1 MNALHLPLCA
11 ALLAAVPAAA
21 VAAPTV
27 PLAPGGSITLTVPP
41 SSFTNDVYIDVPEGA
56 ERLSVRVAATN
67 PAQDVDLLL
76 RFDSAFPDATID
88 GNAPEAEWLFDH
100 AQYQS
105 TSAGGDEQITLSRA
119 GTYPLRAGRLFIS
132 VVNFDAAATP
142 ATLSATLGAA
152 DAVVPMTVLF
162 DDPGSGSSTCNT
174 SGWNDAAARSPIRG
188 NSGTTLG
195 QQRRN
200 AMLEAA
206 RLLTEEIRPQV
217 PITLRACWGDLPFSN
232 SGGTLAQAGP
242 RTFFLSDVFTNN
254 RGVLQA
260 SGRFLDEP
268 YTIYSLAAAA
278 QQAGSRA
285 CGFVGGSCT
294 QHDVNITFN
303 LAVDNAT
310 QQNRRFDYG
319 FTHEQGQGS
328 SFISTAMHEIAHG
341 LGFLGLIRL
350 NTENN
355 GVIGERLSEYDDIYG
370 KQVVIS
376 AFPTTKPFLRATI
389 EERAAALVAGSQ
401 LRFTGP
407 TAVPSTQNVFNAF
420 APPENLIRLHSPN
433 VIAGG
438 STYSHL
444 SIEHPNQAM
453 QASISGSG
461 PRTLGLAKDMLQD
474 LGWSRTPKASP
485 GPRTPAEGQYFD
497 PTRNGHG
504 FDFRRVAGTTD
515 VYFLVYYSFDA
526 NGNPEWFNAV
536 GRTVDGLFV
545 PARNQF
551 GDSLLQ
557 NLFRAGQNPQT
568 VVDDG
573 AAFSGQVRIDFVGA
587 KDAPSCQANS
597 GQRVNDDSQN
607 VMSWLLNG
615 DEGVWCSQPLL
626 AGNSGVA
633 VDYSG
638 IWFNPADPG
647 WGITFLSFP
656 GEGGDGLAAQI
667 YYPDASGRGRW
678 AIMQTPRYQAGG
690 TYPVFQVSNGY
701 CRDCTAP
708 AELSLQEIG
717 SITVSLAPGGS
728 GSQVSFSITYPGTEG
743 GTFTRSNSPIAPGSE
758 PRF

>member
-1 MNALHLPLCA
+1 MSARRHPLCA
-11 ALLAAVPAAA
+11 ALLAAPLSAL
-21 VAAPTV
+21 AAPTV
-27 PLAPGGSITLTVPP
+27 PLAPGGSVRLSVPA
-41 SSFTNDVYIDVPEGA
+41 SSFTNDVYVDVPEGA
-56 ERLSVRVAATN
+56 QQLTVRLLADN

-76 RFDSAFPDATID
+76 RFDSAFPDRTID
-88 GNAPEAEWLFDH
+88 GQPPEAEWLFDH

-105 TSAGGDEQITLSRA
+105 TSAAGDEQIVLSRS
-119 GTYPLRAGRLFIS
+119 GSYPLRAGRLFIS
-132 VVNFDAAATP
+132 VVNFASSVTP
-142 ATLSATLGAA
+142 ATLSASLGSAE
-152 DAVVPMTVLF
+152 AVVPISVRF
-162 DDPGSGSSTCNT
+162 DDPGSSDSPCNT
-174 SGWNDAAARSPIRG
+174 SGWNDATARAPLRG

-206 RLLTEEIRPQV
+206 RLLTAEIRPQV
-217 PITLRACWGDLPFSN
+217 PITLRACWGDLPFSS

-242 RTFFLSDVFTNN
+242 RSFFLSDVFTNN

-260 SGRFLDEP
+260 SMRFLNQP
-268 YTIYSLAAAA
+268 YTIYSQAAAA
-278 QQAGSRA
+278 QQAGTRA
-285 CGFVGGSCT
+285 CGFAGGDCAR
-294 QHDVNITFN
+294 QDVNITFN

-310 QQNRRFDYG
+310 QANRRFDYG

-350 NTENN
+350 NTENG
-355 GVIGERLSEYDDIYG
+355 GVIGDRLSQYDDIYG
-370 KQVVIS
+370 KQVLIA
-376 AFPTTKPFLRATI
+376 AFPTSKPFLRASV

-407 TAVPSTQNVFNAF
+407 TAVASTQNVFNAF
-420 APPENLIRLHSPN
+420 APPENLIRLHTPN
-433 VIAGG
+433 TIAGG

-444 SIEHPNQAM
+444 SIEHPHQAM
-453 QASISGSG
+453 QAAISGTG
-461 PRTLGLAKDMLQD
+461 PRTLGLATDMLQD
-474 LGWSRTPKASP
+474 LGWSRAAKSPP

-515 VYFLVYYSFDA
+515 LYFLVYYSFDA

-536 GRTVDGLFV
+536 GRSVDGLFV

-568 VVDDG
+568 VVDDS

-587 KDAPSCQANS
+587 KDAPACQTRS
-597 GQRVNDDSQN
+597 DLRPNDASQN
-607 VMSWLLNG
+607 LMTWILNDKDG
-615 DEGVWCSQPLL
+615 AWCSQPLL
-626 AGNSGVA
+626 ASNAGVA

-647 WGITFLSFP
+647 WGITFLSFR
-656 GEGGDGLAAQI
+656 GDGGDGLAAQI
-667 YYPDASGRGRW
+667 YYPDATGRGRW

-701 CRDCTAP
+701 CRDCPAP
-708 AELSLQEIG
+708 AELSLQQIG
-717 SITVSLAPGGS
+717 TITVALARDGS
-728 GSQVSFSITYPGTEG
+728 SRVSFSLTYPGTEG
-743 GTFTRSNSPIAPGSE
+743 GTFTRSNSPLQPGSE

>member
-1 MNALHLPLCA
+1 MTALRLPLCA
-11 ALLAAVPAAA
+11 VLLAAIPCVA
-21 VAAPTV
+21 VAGPTV
-27 PLAPGGSITLTVPP
+27 PLVPP
-41 SSFTNDVYIDVPEGA
+41 SSFTNDVYVDVPEGA
-56 ERLSVRVAATN
+56 ERLSVRLLATN

-105 TSAGGDEQITLSRA
+105 TSASGDEQVTLSRA

-142 ATLSATLGAA
+142 ATLSATLGGGA
-152 DAVVPMTVLF
+152 DVIPISVRF
-162 DDPGSGSSTCNT
+162 DDPGSGNSTCNT
-174 SGWNDAAARSPIRG
+174 SGWNDASARSPIRG

-206 RLLTEEIRPQV
+206 RLLSEEIRPQV

-242 RTFFLSDVFTNN
+242 RTFFTSDVFTNN

-260 SGRFLDEP
+260 SGRFLDQA
-268 YTIYSLAAAA
+268 YTIYSVAAAA

-303 LAVDNAT
+303 LAVDNAS
-310 QQNRRFDYG
+310 QSNRRFDYG

-370 KQVVIS
+370 KQVVINEIGQ
-376 AFPTTKPFLRATI
+376 PEVPFLKAPIDR
-389 EERAAALVAGSQ
+389 RAAALVAGNT

-407 TAVPSTQNVFNAF
+407 SALASTQNIYAGF
-420 APPENLIRLHSPN
+420 APPDSHIRLHTPN
-433 VIAGG
+433 AIAGG

-444 SIEHPNQAM
+444 SIEYFNQMM
-453 QASISGSG
+453 QASISASG
-461 PRTLGLAKDMLQD
+461 PRTLGLAKDMMQD

-526 NGNPEWFNAV
+526 NGNPEWFNSV

-557 NLFRAGQNPQT
+557 NLFRAGQSPQT

-597 GQRVNDDSQN
+597 SQRVNDGSQN
-607 VMSWLLNG
+607 IMTWLLNG
-615 DEGVWCSQPLL
+615 QEGAWCSQPLL

-638 IWFNPADPG
+638 IWFNPDDPG

-656 GEGGDGLAAQI
+656 GDGGDGLAAQI
-667 YYPDASGRGRW
+667 YYPDATGRGRW
-678 AIMQTPRYQAGG
+678 AIMQAPRYQAGG

-701 CRDCTAP
+701 CRDCAAP
-708 AELSLQEIG
+708 AELTLQEIG
-717 SITVSLAPGGS
+717 SITVSLAPGG
-728 GSQVSFSITYPGTEG
+728 GSRVSFSITYPGTEG
-743 GTFTRSNSPIAPGSE
+743 GTFVRSNSPLLPGSE